1 MILIGIFFT
10 FFSQRKIIDLMM
22 LSILFFSN
30 MQLVVFVAHLLE
42 MFFKVKK
49 ASFSINQE
57 DLLLCTSSFS
67 ETCLQK

>member
-1 MILIGIFFT
+1 
-10 FFSQRKIIDLMM
+10 M

-30 MQLVVFVAHLLE
+30 IQLVGFVAHLLE
-42 MFFKVKK
+42 MFFKVRK

-67 ETCLQK
+67 ETCQQK